1 MGGPGK
7 MSKELFTVP
16 QAAKYCA
23 IGRVTL
29 WKYVKSGELKASLT
43 PGGHY
48 RILRKDLEVFVRQK
62 GMYPLANY
70 KPPGKKILIVDDDAA
85 IREIIERTLSAH
97 QYETETAAEGFEAGV
112 KVSTFQPGLII
123 LDLQMPGMDGFEV
136 CRQIKR
142 NPATSHIKILI
153 ITGYGSVENHDRI
166 ISEGADDYL
175 VKPVEKDT
183 LLRHVKDLLS

>member
-1 MGGPGK
+1 MNQ
-7 MSKELFTVP
+7 EVFTVP

-48 RILRKDLEVFVRQK
+48 RILKKDLEAFARQK

-70 KPPGKKILIVDDDAA
+70 KPPGKRILIVDDDPA
-85 IREIIERTLSAH
+85 IREIIEKTLSAY

-112 KVSTFQPGLII
+112 KVPTFQPNLII
-123 LDLQMPGMDGFEV
+123 LDIHMSGKDGFEV
-136 CRQIKR
+136 CRQIKQ
-142 NPATSHIKILI
+142 NPATAHIKILI
-153 ITGYGSVENHDRI
+153 ITGYDSEENQNRT
-166 ISEGADDYL
+166 ISEGADGYL
-175 VKPVEKDT
+175 AKPFEKDT
-183 LLRHVKDLLS
+183 LLRHVKNLLS

>member
-1 MGGPGK
+1 MTR
-7 MSKELFTVP
+7 EVLTVP

-48 RILRKDLEVFVRQK
+48 RILKEDLEAFAHQK

-70 KPPGKKILIVDDDAA
+70 KPSKKKILIVDDDPA
-85 IREIIERTLSAH
+85 IRKTVQQILTRYE
-97 QYETETAAEGFEAGV
+97 YETETAAEGFEAGM
-112 KVSTFQPGLII
+112 KVPTFQPGLII
-123 LDLQMPGMDGFEV
+123 LDLNMPGVNGFQL

-142 NPATSHIKILI
+142 NPDTAHIKILI
-153 ITGYGSVENHDRI
+153 ITGFGTKENEDRI
-166 ISEGADDYL
+166 IAEGADDYL
-175 VKPVEKDT
+175 TKPVPKGT
-183 LLRHVKDLLS
+183 LLHHVKELLS